1 MSDFKSI
8 DFGKADANKE
18 RGSSTLLLD
27 GFFDNGYIDQ
37 ILKGEKYFVIGL
49 KGSGK
54 SAIGSRLEL
63 LSREKGD
70 MKVLLRDLND
80 FDYTG
85 FGGLVPGTRSDDE
98 RYHDAW
104 RFLLSI
110 SFIGMYDDEALD
122 ILDREGNYKNV
133 AKGLKEI
140 GLLPDKNFNNIID
153 KIKRKNLN
161 ISAAGYSIGISNNEL
176 PDSRIK
182 KMISNT
188 NNALISVSPK
198 ILNLIVIDGLDSVLT
213 KRQNQYK
220 VLSGLIY
227 VADRLNT
234 LFSDSEIKSRVV
246 VLCRTDVLDKLSD
259 PNKTKYIIDS
269 GLMLNWYQSESER
282 IEDNNLCKLVNRRA
296 SASLKREVDVFKEF
310 FPKTIGKGDK
320 PTAHYLLDRTRHMPR
335 DIIQLMNFI
344 QRESGSS
351 VTERSIRK
359 GINRY
364 SEEYF
369 LSEIR
374 DDFVG
379 FLTDEE
385 VDGVLKII
393 RLIGYTTTTI
403 QEMER
408 MAKSKNIDVDLLK
421 ILEVF
426 YDEGVIGNIEYRQNR
441 FSDDGPSIRY
451 HYRFRNKSL
460 PFNETQTIHIHA
472 GLHKALNL
480 NNRENTPKY
489 NPDAD

>member
-27 GFFDNGYIDQ
+27 GFFDNGCIDK
-37 ILKGEKYFVIGL
+37 ILRREKYFVFGL

-63 LSREKGD
+63 LSREKKE

-104 RFLLSI
+104 RFLISI
-110 SFIGMYDDEALD
+110 SFLGMYDGDAL
-122 ILDREGNYKNV
+122 NV
-133 AKGLKEI
+133 VDPSVDYNNIVSGLKEV

-153 KIKRKNLN
+153 KIKRKDLK
-161 ISAAGYSIGISNNEL
+161 ISAAGCSIGISHNEL
-176 PDSRIK
+176 PNGLIK
-182 KMISNT
+182 RMISNT
-188 NNALISVSPK
+188 NNALMSVSPS
-198 ILNLIVIDGLDSVLT
+198 ILNLIVIDGLDSILT

-227 VADRLNT
+227 VTDRVNT
-234 LFSDSEIKSRVV
+234 LFSDREINSRVV

-259 PNKTKYIIDS
+259 PNKTKYKLDS
-269 GLMLNWYQSESER
+269 GIILDWYQSESES

-310 FPKTIGKGDK
+310 LPKTIGKNDK

-344 QRESGSS
+344 QNESGNS
-351 VTERSIRK
+351 VTEKSIRR
-359 GINRY
+359 GINHY

-379 FLTDEE
+379 FLSGEE
-385 VDGVLKII
+385 VDGILKII

-403 QEMER
+403 QEMEE
-408 MAKSKNIDVDLLK
+408 MAKFKKIDVDLLK
-421 ILEVF
+421 ILEIF
-426 YDEGVIGNIEYRQNR
+426 YDEGVIGNIERRHNR
-441 FSDDGPSIRY
+441 LSDDDSQIY
-451 HYRFRNKSL
+451 YYYKFRNKAL
-460 PFNETQTIHIHA
+460 PFNETKEIHIHA

-480 NNRENTPKY
+480 KNRDSSLGFNSY
-489 NPDAD
+489 DD